1 MAESRLTCG
10 DYWSA
15 KLNSFP
21 FQCRLVGVERRTHI
35 PRVKTYALETPPP
48 PLAALVEEVKQ
59 GEEIV
64 LTDHAQPVARIVSL
78 VTTVT
83 GNGEHHAPL
92 KAGCLKGFWMAPD
105 FDEPLE
111 EFKEYME

>member
-1 MAESRLTCG
+1 M
-10 DYWSA
+10 
-15 KLNSFP
+15 
-21 FQCRLVGVERRTHI
+21 
-35 PRVKTYALETPPP
+35 KTYALETPPP
-48 PLAALVEEVKQ
+48 PLAALVEEVKRA
-59 GEEIV
+59 EEIV
-64 LTDHAQPVARIVSL
+64 LTDHQQPVARIVPP
-78 VTTVT
+78 VIA